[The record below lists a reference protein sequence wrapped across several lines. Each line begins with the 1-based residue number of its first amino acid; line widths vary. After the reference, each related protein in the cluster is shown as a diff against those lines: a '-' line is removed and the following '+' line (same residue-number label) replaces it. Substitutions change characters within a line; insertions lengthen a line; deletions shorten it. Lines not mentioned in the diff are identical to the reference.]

1 MGTKRQEIVIDRVYI
16 GEFREHPVLEA
27 SIWTVCDMLDL
38 KKVGAMERALDLS
51 PIVKAKKI
59 DDRDPPR
66 NRATSFSGVLTHFV
80 SSRKRDYGTLIQST
94 SGGRIPFETMFQL
107 RHAGRL
113 GPVGKRDCGYSW
125 ISLTFNKKEEF
136 TEYDICEFK
145 FLFNNIC
152 LAVDAFYGRAGEHS
166 MVYVQREVFMAKAA
180 EHPLLRRRVPDL
192 NRELWDVYWL
202 NYFGNEYVRF
212 WGEKKVSALA
222 RGYELTRFDKGGICV
237 QTTPEP
243 IFADDSVKGIK
254 DYAFKKHMYEILG
267 YNTFMHETQQ
277 SGEPGQ
283 YVPTLDD
290 QRRFLNANLTNVYSI

>member
-1 MGTKRQEIVIDRVYI
+1 MINLEEIVLDNVVITFKLPYPSLTGDV
-16 GEFREHPVLEA
+16 
-27 SIWTVCDMLDL
+27 WTVCDMLDL
-38 KKVGAMERALDLS
+38 EKVEAMERVLDAS

-59 DDRDPPR
+59 DDKDPPR

-80 SSRKRDYGTLIQST
+80 NSRKRDYETLIQST

-107 RHAGRL
+107 RRAGRL
-113 GPVGKRDCGYSW
+113 GPVGKRDCGYSC

-136 TEYDICEFK
+136 AEYDICEFK
-145 FLFNNIC
+145 SLFNNIC

-180 EHPLLRRRVPDL
+180 EHPLLRRSVPDF

-212 WGEKKVSALA
+212 WGEEKVLALS
-222 RGYELTRFDKGGICV
+222 REYELTRFDKGGICV

-243 IFADDSVKGIK
+243 VFADDSVKGIK

-277 SGEPGQ
+277 SGKPGQ

-290 QRRFLNANLTNVYSI
+290 QRRFLNANLTNAYSK

>member
-1 MGTKRQEIVIDRVYI
+1 MRTKRQEIVINHVYI
-16 GEFREHPVLEA
+16 GEFCEHPVFEA

-38 KKVGAMERALDLS
+38 EKVEAMEHVLDAS

-66 NRATSFSGVLTHFV
+66 NRATSFSGVLSHFV

-107 RHAGRL
+107 RHDGRL

-125 ISLTFNKKEEF
+125 ICLTLNKKEGF
-136 TEYDICEFK
+136 TEYDISEFK
-145 FLFNNIC
+145 SLFNNTC
-152 LAVDAFYGRAGEHS
+152 LAVDAFYGHVADHS
-166 MVYVQREVFMAKAA
+166 ICVQRNVFMAKAV
-180 EHPLLRRRVPDL
+180 EHPLLRKKVPDF

-212 WGEKKVSALA
+212 WGEEKVLALA
-222 RGYELTRFDKGGICV
+222 REYELTRFDKGGICV

-243 IFADDSVKGIK
+243 VFADDSVKGIK
-254 DYAFKKHMYEILG
+254 DYTFKKHMYEILG

-283 YVPTLDD
+283 YVPTMDD
-290 QRRFLNANLTNVYSI
+290 QRRLLNANLTNAYSK